1 MEWLVVL
8 VAVSLIVGAFAQS
21 VTGLGFSLIAAP
33 AMLALLGPRDGV
45 AMIVVLS
52 ALASFIPLTHQWRHI
67 GFRDAGSLLLP
78 TLLATPVVVAA
89 LAGADTAL
97 VAVGAGVAVLIGVF
111 LLARGASWSWFRGLP
126 GAIGAGIASA
136 VLNVVGGVGGP
147 PVGMYAS
154 NAGWAPDHSRATL
167 QFFFLVQ
174 NLVTAVVIGFIA
186 PQWWMLAGVVIGT
199 LIGALVAGR
208 IPVPAARMAVLV
220 VAALGGAS
228 LVVANV

>member
-1 MEWLVVL
+1 MEWVVAL
-8 VAVSLIVGAFAQS
+8 VAVTLVVGAFAQS
-21 VTGLGFSLIAAP
+21 VTGMGFSLIAAP

-45 AMIVVLS
+45 AMIVVLA

-67 GFRDAGSLLLP
+67 GLRDAGSLLVP

-89 LAGADTAL
+89 LAGVDTAI
-97 VAVGAGVAVLIGVF
+97 VAAGAGIAVLIGVF
-111 LLARGASWSWFRGLP
+111 LLARGASWTWFRGLP
-126 GAIGAGIASA
+126 GAVGAGIASA

-147 PVGMYAS
+147 PVGMYAA
-154 NAGWAPDHSRATL
+154 NAGWSPDHSRATL

-174 NLVTAVVIGFIA
+174 NLVTAVVIGLVA
-186 PQWWMLAGVVIGT
+186 PQWWMLAGVLAGT
-199 LIGALVAGR
+199 AVGALVAGR
-208 IPVPAARMAVLV
+208 IPVAAARVAVLV

>member
-45 AMIVVLS
+45 VMIVVLA
-52 ALASFIPLTHQWRHI
+52 ALASLIPLTHQWRHI

-89 LAGADTAL
+89 LAGVDTAV
-97 VAVGAGVAVLIGVF
+97 VAVGAGIAVLIGVF
-111 LLARGASWSWFRGLP
+111 LLARGASWTWFRGMP
-126 GAIGAGIASA
+126 GAIAAGVASA

-154 NAGWAPDHSRATL
+154 NAGWSPDHTRATL

-174 NLVTAVVIGFIA
+174 NVVTAVVIGFMA
-186 PQWWMLAGVVIGT
+186 PQWWMIAAVVAGT
-199 LIGALVAGR
+199 LVGAAVAGR

>member
-97 VAVGAGVAVLIGVF
+97 VAV
-111 LLARGASWSWFRGLP
+111 
-126 GAIGAGIASA
+126 GAGIASA